1 MSKMPLIRFGTS
13 GWRGVIADDFT
24 FHGVRAVTQAIAEHI
39 LAEGSWQRGLV
50 VGHDTRFLSRAFAEQ
65 VAEVLAGNGIPVF
78 FSVAEAPTPAI
89 AHEIIRRQAA
99 GGVNITASHNPP
111 EYNGLKLSGSS
122 GGPALPE
129 VTKAVEARANEL
141 LAHDEVKHL
150 EFALAGEKGLL
161 HPIDPKPAYLQ
172 RLQELVDFEA
182 IGRAGLK
189 VAVDTLHGAGRGYV
203 DEALRDAGCTV
214 LSLGRSR
221 DPSFGGKAPDPSQE
235 NLRRLGRE
243 VLKRRLHLG
252 LATDGDADRFGVVD
266 ADGAFIQ
273 PNYVIAL
280 LLGHVMRTRRFSG
293 AVARSVATSHL
304 LDAVAKRYGLEVIET
319 PVGFKY
325 IGDLIAQGRLILG
338 GEESAGLSIQ
348 GHIPEKDGILAC
360 LLVAEMVAINGLKS
374 LASLLEEL
382 YTEVGRVVTER
393 LNLRL
398 SPEER
403 ARLEVALRDPPPRVA
418 GKAVKEVKTI
428 DGIKFILEDGSWLLV
443 RLSGT
448 EPLVRL
454 YGEAASQGDLEGLL
468 AAGLRL
474 VRGDS

>member
-1 MSKMPLIRFGTS
+1 VSKAPLISFGTS

-24 FHGVRAVTQAIAEHI
+24 FQGVRAVTQAIAEHI
-39 LAEGSWQRGLV
+39 LAEGSWQQGLV
-50 VGHDTRFLSRAFAEQ
+50 VGYDTRFLSRAFARQ
-65 VAEVLAGNGIPVF
+65 VAEVLAGNGIPIF
-78 FSVAEAPTPAI
+78 FCVAETPTPTI
-89 AHEIIRRQAA
+89 AYEIIRRQAA

-111 EYNGLKLSGSS
+111 EYNGLKLSGPS

-129 VTKAVEARANEL
+129 VTKAIEARANEL
-141 LAHDEVKHL
+141 LACDEVKHL
-150 EFALAGEKGLL
+150 EFALAEEKGLL
-161 HPIDPKPAYLQ
+161 HPIDPKQAYLQ
-172 RLQELVDFEA
+172 RLQELIDFKA
-182 IGRAGLK
+182 IRRAGLK
-189 VAVDTLHGAGRGYV
+189 VAVDALHGAGRGYV
-203 DEALRDAGCTV
+203 DKALRETGCSV
-214 LSLGRSR
+214 LSLRRSR
-221 DPSFGGKAPDPSQE
+221 DPSFGGKSPDPSQE

-243 VLKRRLHLG
+243 VRRRQLHLG

-273 PNYVIAL
+273 PNFVIAL
-280 LLGHVMRTRRFSG
+280 LLKHLMRARRLSG

-325 IGDLIAQGRLILG
+325 IGDLIAQGRLVLG

-360 LLVAEMVAINGLKS
+360 LLVAEMVAINGLRS

-382 YTEVGRVVTER
+382 YTEVGRRVVTER
-393 LNLRL
+393 LNLHL

-403 ARLEVALRDPPPRVA
+403 AKLEVTLRNPPTRVA
-418 GKAVKEVKTI
+418 GKTVKEVKAI
-428 DGIKFILEDGSWLLV
+428 DGIKLILEDGSWLLV
-443 RLSGT
+443 RPSGT

-454 YGEAASQGDLEGLL
+454 YGEAASQGELEVLL

-474 VRGDS
+474 VRDK